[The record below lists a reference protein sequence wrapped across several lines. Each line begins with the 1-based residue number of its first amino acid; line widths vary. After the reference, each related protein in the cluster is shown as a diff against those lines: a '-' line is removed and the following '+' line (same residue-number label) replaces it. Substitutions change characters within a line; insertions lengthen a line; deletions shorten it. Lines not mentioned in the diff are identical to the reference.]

1 MSKKTR
7 RIHARIVIGGI
18 VLLAAFALWFLGVSG
33 VR

>member
-7 RIHARIVIGGI
+7 RIHTRVVVGGI
-18 VLLAAFALWFLGVSG
+18 VLLVAFALWFMMMSG